1 MTTPFFY
8 MTKKYR
14 CGSYQKGGKM
24 FSADLHFYCSVIGS
38 VCNKGSTRV
47 NLLNQ
52 LRKITS
58 LTIDEANQIIDV
70 LIGKNKL
77 VESNNTLFV
86 RS

>member
-1 MTTPFFY
+1 
-8 MTKKYR
+8 
-14 CGSYQKGGKM
+14 M
-24 FSADLHFYCSVIGS
+24 FSADIHFYCSVIGT
-38 VCNKGSTRV
+38 VCTKGSTRV
-47 NLLNQ
+47 NLLNH